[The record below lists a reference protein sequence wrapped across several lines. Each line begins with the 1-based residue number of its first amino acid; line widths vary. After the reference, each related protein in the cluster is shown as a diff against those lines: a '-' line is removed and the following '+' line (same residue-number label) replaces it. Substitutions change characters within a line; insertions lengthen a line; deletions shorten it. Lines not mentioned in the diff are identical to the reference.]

1 MCVFHMC
8 VCAVCVCMCVCV
20 CVCMRESVHVYV
32 CMYVCV
38 MGVRKQSSESTYSMV
53 QLQSV
58 NRMGMRLPSPGRGW
72 LATCWEASQQDCTCQ
87 STPEPVQGQQSGLER
102 SSEGWPSRYCSPLPR
117 RCPVGPHC
125 IPPVLWDLHG
135 HSRTHTTV
143 YWIVQQQ
150 DNVSQQQDHMNQ
162 QQDHMNQ
169 QQDHMSQ
176 QQDHMS
182 QQQDHVNQQ
191 QDHMNQQQD
200 HMSQQQDHM
209 NHLQQWTAYDNKG
222 VTIGKKKYV

>member
-1 MCVFHMC
+1 VHGKNIQAISERVEWFSLEISVCSVHHSVVGDIRNLCMCVFHMC

-143 YWIVQQQ
+143 Y
-150 DNVSQQQDHMNQ
+150 
-162 QQDHMNQ
+162 
-169 QQDHMSQ
+169 
-176 QQDHMS
+176 
-182 QQQDHVNQQ
+182 
-191 QDHMNQQQD
+191 
-200 HMSQQQDHM
+200 
-209 NHLQQWTAYDNKG
+209 
-222 VTIGKKKYV
+222 